1 MPVAGRGGW
10 MGFQSMKTHFF
21 LHFALAT
28 ALAGAALSAVPD
40 PLALPDGGLASSP
53 EMWRTQVRPLTLR
66 QFREQVYGVRPATQA
81 WNVVTKLRRVDP
93 MALNGSATLK
103 ELEITI
109 SGPGGAVSIRPV
121 LVIPNAAKSP
131 AATFLVM
138 NFRKPDLDDPENAGG
153 DWPVREIIQRGYAT
167 VAFDFNDADPDR
179 VDGFGDGVRGLLGNE
194 PRADNA
200 WGALSAWGW
209 AASRVMDYLQTDPA
223 VDAARVAVVGHSRAG
238 KAALWCGAED
248 ERFSLVISNNSGCG
262 GAAIS
267 RTKKGERISNIT
279 TKFPHWFSL
288 NFKKY
293 SDREADLPVDQHQ
306 LLGLIAPRLLYV
318 ASATED
324 PWADPASEFEACVRV
339 GPVYAL
345 FGKNGL
351 ATDKAPAPDVA
362 LHGGA
367 VGYHLRT
374 GKHDL
379 ALSDWVH
386 FMDFADQHGW
396 AAP

>member
-1 MPVAGRGGW
+1 M
-10 MGFQSMKTHFF
+10 Q
-21 LHFALAT
+21 
-28 ALAGAALSAVPD
+28 
-40 PLALPDGGLASSP
+40 
-53 EMWRTQVRPLTLR
+53 
-66 QFREQVYGVRPATQA
+66 PATQA
-81 WNVVTKLRRVDP
+81 WNGVTKLRRVDP
-93 MALNGSATLK
+93 MALDGSAALK

-109 SGPGGAVSIRPV
+109 FGP
-121 LVIPNAAKSP
+121 
-131 AATFLVM
+131 
-138 NFRKPDLDDPENAGG
+138 
-153 DWPVREIIQRGYAT
+153 
-167 VAFDFNDADPDR
+167 
-179 VDGFGDGVRGLLGNE
+179 
-194 PRADNA
+194 
-200 WGALSAWGW
+200 
-209 AASRVMDYLQTDPA
+209 
-223 VDAARVAVVGHSRAG
+223 
-238 KAALWCGAED
+238 
-248 ERFSLVISNNSGCG
+248 G